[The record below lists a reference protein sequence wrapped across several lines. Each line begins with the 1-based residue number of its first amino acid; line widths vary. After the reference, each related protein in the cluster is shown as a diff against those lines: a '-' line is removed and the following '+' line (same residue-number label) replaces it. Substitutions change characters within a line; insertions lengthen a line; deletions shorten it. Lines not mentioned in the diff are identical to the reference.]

1 MSVSFHIDPLN
12 AEVNPISHLLTLLRT
27 HHILHI
33 SRIRVN
39 ANRHSIIPLFSCMV
53 VILRNL
59 IFIFS
64 IEPSTNMASFI
75 SGSYS
80 WCYFWSEMLHK
91 CMSSSQSLKIY
102 MTRSFISNI
111 KQVKWN
117 TNLMQQHAFSS
128 GPNKEMWWLTCND
141 NTCTSGRRTSFKY
154 SWGWALA
161 PETCR
166 VTLQK

>member
-1 MSVSFHIDPLN
+1 VSVSFHIDPLN

-64 IEPSTNMASFI
+64 IEPSTNRNLIFIFSIEPSTNRNLIFIFSIEPSTNMASFI

-111 KQVKWN
+111 KQVK
-117 TNLMQQHAFSS
+117 
-128 GPNKEMWWLTCND
+128 
-141 NTCTSGRRTSFKY
+141 
-154 SWGWALA
+154 
-161 PETCR
+161 
-166 VTLQK
+166 